1 MERGA
6 GNVSTNGMDT
16 RSDSAQGGRR
26 RTGWIALLTAGA
38 LMASSLWAVAP
49 AGAASKPATGTL
61 TIEAPGVTVL
71 KKGGDTFAKAKA
83 AQKIAVGDT
92 VQTDATGLAQITFKD
107 GTLTRLDHNTVF
119 TLDELSNKTGSR
131 AVEGTV
137 SAGQT
142 WNRVQKLS
150 ESETF
155 EQKGNGATAAV
166 LGTSFLTKCSLPA
179 GAAFRVVKTKKALK
193 KLQKSSRCE
202 FTLVNGKL
210 TLTSLG
216 KAVGLSRGQSVGVD
230 AAGAAGNA
238 ISVPPDILFTNPW
251 ITSNLALDAQQGVSE
266 ATGTATA
273 DDLKQSR
280 IEGSWPVVLQV
291 TGTTGFRDLTG
302 GTTRNRTYVF
312 TGSCS
317 GATCSV
323 TLTAQTANGDRV
335 IPLAY
340 ADGVYTGTDPDLGVQ
355 NCVLDDGTT
364 AVVNGLKNSNT
375 ISFTP
380 TSAVPQNGLWR
391 ATGIAGTVTET
402 ATQVA
407 GAAGQCRTGSATFSL
422 NASR

>member
-1 MERGA
+1 M
-6 GNVSTNGMDT
+6 STNGLDT
-16 RSDSAQGGRR
+16 RNGNAQGGRR
-26 RTGWIALLTAGA
+26 RAGWIALLTAGA

-49 AGAASKPATGTL
+49 AGAAKAATGTL

-71 KKGGDTFAKAKA
+71 KKGAGNFTKAKTD
-83 AQKIAVGDT
+83 QKVAVGDT

-119 TLDELSNKTGSR
+119 TLDDLSNKTGARS
-131 AVEGTV
+131 VEGTV

-155 EQKGNGATAAV
+155 KQKGNGATAAV
-166 LGTSFLTKCSLPA
+166 LGTAFLTKCTLAP
-179 GAAFRVVKTKKALK
+179 GTAFNVVKTKKALK
-193 KLQKSSRCE
+193 KLQKASRCD
-202 FTLVNGKL
+202 FTLVDGKL

-216 KAVGLSRGQSVGVD
+216 KAVGLTRGQSVLVD

-238 ISVPPDILFTNPW
+238 LTVPPDILFTNPW
-251 ITSNLALDAQQGVSE
+251 ITSNLELDAKQGVSE
-266 ATGTATA
+266 ATGTPTA

-317 GATCSV
+317 GGTCSV
-323 TLTAQTANGDRV
+323 TLTAQTANADRT
-335 IPLAY
+335 IPLSY
-340 ADGVYTGTDPDLGVQ
+340 ADGVYTGTDADLGIQ
-355 NCVLDDGTT
+355 NCLLDDGTV
-364 AVVNGLKNSNT
+364 AVPNGLKNSNT

-380 TSAVPQNGLWR
+380 ASAVPLNGLWR

-407 GAAGQCRTGSATFSL
+407 GSAGQCKAGSATFSL

>member
-1 MERGA
+1 M
-6 GNVSTNGMDT
+6 STIGTDT
-16 RSDSAQGGRR
+16 RSESALGGRR
-26 RTGWIALLTAGA
+26 RAGWIALITAGA
-38 LMASSLWAVAP
+38 LMASSLLAVAP
-49 AGAASKPATGTL
+49 AGAAKGPSGTL
-61 TIEAPGVTVL
+61 AVETPGVTVL
-71 KKGGDTFAKAKA
+71 KKGADTFTKGKDD
-83 AQKIAVGDT
+83 QKIAVGDT

-107 GTLTRLDHNTVF
+107 GTLTRLDNDTVF
-119 TLDELSNKTGSR
+119 TLDVLSNKTGTR

-166 LGTSFLTKCSLPA
+166 LGTAFLTKCSLPA
-179 GAAFRVVKTKKALK
+179 GTAFKAVKTKKALK

-202 FTLVNGKL
+202 FTLVDGKL

-216 KAVGLSRGQSVGVD
+216 KSVGLNRGQSVGVD

-238 ISVPPDILFTNPW
+238 VTIPPDILFTDPW
-251 ITSNLALDAQQGVSE
+251 ITSNLQLDAQQGVAE
-266 ATGTATA
+266 AIGTPTA
-273 DDLKQSR
+273 EDLKQAR

-312 TGSCS
+312 TSSCS
-317 GATCSV
+317 GGACTI
-323 TLTAQTANGDRV
+323 TLTAQTADGTRT
-335 IPLAY
+335 IPLTY
-340 ADGVYTGTDPDLGVQ
+340 ADGTYTGSDPDLGTQ
-355 NCVLDDGTT
+355 DCLLDDGSI
-364 AVVNGLKNSNT
+364 AVPGGIKNSNT

-380 TSAVPQNGLWR
+380 TNAVPQNGLWS
-391 ATGIAGTVTET
+391 ATGIGGTVTET

-407 GAAGQCRTGSATFSL
+407 GGAGQCRTGSATFSL
-422 NASR
+422 TASR